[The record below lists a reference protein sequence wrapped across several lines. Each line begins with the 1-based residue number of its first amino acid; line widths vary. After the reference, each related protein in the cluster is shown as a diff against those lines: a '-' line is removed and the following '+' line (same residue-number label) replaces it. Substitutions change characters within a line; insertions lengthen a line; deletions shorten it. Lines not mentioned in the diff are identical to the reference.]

1 MKNKKEFAIS
11 EKCFANVLTLLDN
24 TLQTE
29 DKINE
34 ALKGI
39 NEDSELHLSSAMS
52 GAVIAL
58 LEILTHDKGH
68 DINYFCWDQDF
79 GRNTDYSPLHLE
91 DGTVV
96 KNYTP
101 EQLYNY
107 LLKLYNSD

>member
-68 DINYFCWDQDF
+68 DINYFCWDQDLSF
-79 GRNTDYSPLHLE
+79 E
-91 DGTVV
+91 AV
-96 KNYTP
+96 
-101 EQLYNY
+101 
-107 LLKLYNSD
+107 